1 MLPVPPYYF
10 YWSRIDNKHMT
21 EPWLDQTL
29 MDSAFRSGVIIPKVK
44 AYKSC
49 LLVTDFLT
57 VKLASVYIYSKCFRT
72 LIHSRTRLKYS
83 GLDYSILNRQITLT
97 VPLYDKSCLYFP
109 TWILTLSL
117 TWLNVCLTT
126 RKLVSSFSGCIH
138 SGPKVANSHTKILE
152 NFANHF

>member
-1 MLPVPPYYF
+1 MLPPYYF

-29 MDSAFRSGVIIPKVK
+29 MDSAFRSGVIIPNVK

-57 VKLASVYIYSKCFRT
+57 VKLASVYIYSKCFRI

-83 GLDYSILNRQITLT
+83 GLDYSILNIEWSGYCA
-97 VPLYDKSCLYFP
+97 PPPGIDKQNLIHIDPDCYE
-109 TWILTLSL
+109 
-117 TWLNVCLTT
+117 
-126 RKLVSSFSGCIH
+126 KLHQFSRLGQVLQRLL
-138 SGPKVANSHTKILE
+138 PD
-152 NFANHF
+152 